1 MKYQSFRSL
10 IIIHKRLALK
20 VVKNCT
26 VREGGRQGGRGSG
39 KSQDLS
45 LQVEKVSE
53 TTVNWMTM
61 GEFIKE
67 FLQELFVVLL

>member
-26 VREGGRQGGRGSG
+26 VREGGRGSG

-61 GEFIKE
+61 GEFIKQ